1 MRARIGGGML
11 KQGISTRCKQTLLGQ
26 ILQQFLDRLGAKSIR
41 RVEQDQIKGAAR
53 HTTARG
59 THQHVARHHA
69 PTRTVTAERLDILG
83 NEPRGVAIDL
93 KRRERAGPTREH
105 LDT

>member
-11 KQGISTRCKQTLLGQ
+11 KQGISARRKQTLLSQ
-26 ILQQFLDRLGAKSIR
+26 VLQHFLDRLGTKSIG

-53 HTTARG
+53 YTTARG
-59 THQHVARHHA
+59 TCQHVARDHT

-105 LDT
+105 L

>member
-11 KQGISTRCKQTLLGQ
+11 KQGVSARRKQTLLGQ
-26 ILQQFLDRLGAKSIR
+26 ILQQFLDRLGTKSIG

-59 THQHVARHHA
+59 TRQHVARDHT
-69 PTRTVTAERLDILG
+69 PT
-83 NEPRGVAIDL
+83 
-93 KRRERAGPTREH
+93 
-105 LDT
+105 

>member
-1 MRARIGGGML
+1 ML
-11 KQGISTRCKQTLLGQ
+11 KQSIGTRGEQTLLGQ
-26 ILQQFLDRLGAKSIR
+26 VLQQLVDRLGTKSIG

-53 HTTARG
+53 YTTARG
-59 THQHVARHHA
+59 TRQHVTRDHA

-105 LDT
+105 L